1 MNDIYDISSNITNN
15 LFDLKI
21 NLLYFAWVLLV
32 FLIYILFFK
41 KKNTIKVDKNWL
53 IIKNYKQRLKK
64 FDENYLNYDIQKFY
78 DELNKILLLS
88 LKIYIDPEIKDIN
101 NKEIE
106 HLDVDLFFK
115 EQLKHFYIHQF
126 ESNFDTA
133 DYRELVYSELK
144 EIIKILEK

>member
-15 LFDLKI
+15 LFDFKI
-21 NLLYFAWVLLV
+21 NLLYFTWVLLV

-41 KKNTIKVDKNWL
+41 KKNTIKVDKNWF
-53 IIKNYKQRLKK
+53 IIKNYNQRLKK
-64 FDENYLNYDIQKFY
+64 FELNYLDYDIQKFY

-88 LKIYIDPEIKDIN
+88 LKIYIDPEVKDIN

-106 HLDVDLFFK
+106 HLEIDLFFK
-115 EQLKHFYIHQF
+115 EQLKNFYIHQF
-126 ESNFDTA
+126 ESNFDTP